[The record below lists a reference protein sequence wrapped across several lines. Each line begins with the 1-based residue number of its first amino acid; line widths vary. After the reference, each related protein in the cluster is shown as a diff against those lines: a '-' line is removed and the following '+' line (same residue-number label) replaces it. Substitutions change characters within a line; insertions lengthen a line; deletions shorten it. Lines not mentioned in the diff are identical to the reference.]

1 MYTFRILTCTIR
13 EIIKARDDV
22 CESKSF
28 SYITISIEVATLT
41 VSVLNDEFL
50 FNMFFLASLM
60 LGLFSPMNRTY
71 DYYLKR
77 DTNPIATQQNS

>member
-1 MYTFRILTCTIR
+1 MYTFRISTCTIR

-41 VSVLNDEFL
+41 PLNKTHENRGAIIPQSCKVQSTDL
-50 FNMFFLASLM
+50 QITRISLHS
-60 LGLFSPMNRTY
+60 LGNI
-71 DYYLKR
+71 D
-77 DTNPIATQQNS
+77 